1 MAFAVFCA
9 LFLGLL
15 FVGLPIGF
23 VFLVPSIVYMV
34 MTDTNLVLLG
44 QTMLQQFLKFV
55 LLAIPLYVLA
65 GELMNTAGITNRI
78 FNFAH
83 ALVGHVRGGLG
94 HVNVIGSM
102 IFAGMSGS
110 AAADAAG
117 LGRVEI
123 KAMVEGGYRPAFA
136 AAISATSSTI
146 GPIIPPSIGLVLY
159 GAIAEVGVDWLFLA
173 GFVPG
178 VVLGI
183 ALMIAIYLQ
192 VLLGRE
198 TCPLTPFP
206 GFGAL
211 GRHFLAA
218 APAIASPIVIV
229 GGMVTGVFTPTEAG
243 VIAVVIA
250 LGLGLA
256 YRDLTLG
263 GLVEATMRAVRG
275 TASIM
280 FILATVSC
288 FAWVLTVE
296 KAPDRVAEL
305 LLSMTSETWLLM
317 LLILATLLFLGLF
330 ETASANLLI
339 VAPILVP
346 IAPQLG
352 LDLVH
357 LGVVLVFALVIGNVT
372 PPVGVCLFIVQ
383 DITRLPLG
391 VIVRATL
398 PYLAAM
404 IVALFVVAYVP
415 EVTLWLPKLFGYRPG

>member
-1 MAFAVFCA
+1 MAFTLFCL
-9 LFLGLL
+9 LFVGLL

-23 VFLVPSIVYMV
+23 VFLVPSLVYMALSDV
-34 MTDTNLVLLG
+34 PLVLAG
-44 QTMLQQFLKFV
+44 QMMLQQFLKFV

-65 GELMNTAGITNRI
+65 GELMNATGVTNRI
-78 FNFAH
+78 FDFAH
-83 ALVGHVRGGLG
+83 ALCGHVRGGLG

-117 LGRVEI
+117 LGRIEI

-136 AAISATSSTI
+136 AAISATSSVI

-159 GAIAEVGVDWLFLA
+159 GSIAEVGIDWLFLA
-173 GFVPG
+173 GFMPG
-178 VVLGI
+178 VLLGI

-192 VLLGRE
+192 VVFGHE
-198 TCPLTPFP
+198 ICPLTPFP
-206 GFGAL
+206 GWRAL
-211 GRHFLAA
+211 GWRFIAA

-229 GGMVTGVFTPTEAG
+229 GGMVTGIFTPTEAG
-243 VIAVVIA
+243 VIAVAIA
-250 LGLGLA
+250 LFLGLA
-256 YRDLTLG
+256 YRELSWAGFTDA
-263 GLVEATMRAVRG
+263 VMRSVRG

-296 KAPDRVAEL
+296 KAPDHVADL
-305 LLSMTSETWLLM
+305 LLSLTSERWLLM
-317 LLILATLLFLGLF
+317 ALILLTLLFLGLF

-372 PPVGVCLFIVQ
+372 PPVGICLFIVQ
-383 DITRLPLG
+383 DITRLPMS
-391 VIVRATL
+391 VIVRATG
-398 PYLAAM
+398 PYLVAM
-404 IVALFVVAYVP
+404 ILALILVAYLP
-415 EVTLWLPKLFGYRPG
+415 EITLWLPKFLGYRGG

>member
-1 MAFAVFCA
+1 MAFTVFCIS
-9 LFLGLL
+9 FLVLL
-15 FVGLPIGF
+15 FTGLPIGF
-23 VFLVPSIVYMV
+23 VFLVPSILYMV
-34 MTDTNLVLLG
+34 LTDTSLVLLG
-44 QTMLQQFLKFV
+44 QNMLQQFLKFV

-65 GELMNTAGITNRI
+65 GELMNSSGVTSRI

-83 ALVGHVRGGLG
+83 ALFGHVRGGLG
-94 HVNVIGSM
+94 HVNVVGSM

-123 KAMVEGGYRPAFA
+123 KAMVDGGYRPAFA
-136 AAISATSSTI
+136 AAISATSAVI

-159 GAIAEVGVDWLFLA
+159 GAIAEVGVDYLFLA

-178 VVLGI
+178 VLLGI
-183 ALMIAIYLQ
+183 ALMVAIYVQ

-198 TCPLTPFP
+198 SCPLTPFP

-211 GRHFLAA
+211 GRHFIAA

-229 GGMVTGVFTPTEAG
+229 GGMVSGVFTPTEAG
-243 VIAVVIA
+243 VVAVSIA
-250 LGLGLA
+250 LGLGIA
-256 YRDLTLG
+256 YRDLSWR
-263 GLVEATMRAVRG
+263 GLHDSLMRAVRG

-305 LLSMTSETWLLM
+305 LLSMTSQTWVLM
-317 LLILATLLFLGLF
+317 LLILGTLLFLGLF

-404 IVALFVVAYVP
+404 IVALLVVAFVP
-415 EVTLWLPKLFGYRPG
+415 EVTLWLPKVFGYKA